1 MAITAQAYG
10 LAAAGRSYEGLDVL
24 SFLPEVGS
32 EVAETD
38 ALIMRGMLKV
48 YVDDLPGA
56 IVDLSLAAARLR
68 SGLPATYPGPCLSHL
83 SDAYFRRGDWD
94 AAVTYAQLAVAL
106 AQDSDRPLDLARAH
120 ARGAAVYAR
129 QGQWPLA
136 ETHASAAR
144 SFTST
149 TRLPRSSVAAASP
162 RFAPSPTNA
171 RFTRV
176 SHAP

>member
-1 MAITAQAYG
+1 
-10 LAAAGRSYEGLDVL
+10 
-24 SFLPEVGS
+24 
-32 EVAETD
+32 
-38 ALIMRGMLKV
+38 MLKV

-144 SFTST
+144 EAADRFPQVLPVANATMAAISVSYTHLR
-149 TRLPRSSVAAASP
+149 TR
-162 RFAPSPTNA
+162 
-171 RFTRV
+171 
-176 SHAP
+176 